1 MFHLPFSIFVT
12 RLVFCSNNQDIQSL
26 NMSWTSS
33 LSAATVVLRSAY
45 VVLLCHILGEVS
57 SRDVENKI
65 GKLLRFLSVWFG
77 NDTSL

>member
-1 MFHLPFSIFVT
+1 
-12 RLVFCSNNQDIQSL
+12 
-26 NMSWTSS
+26 MSGTSS

-57 SRDVENKI
+57 SRDVENKT